1 MTVKEDRERLD
12 VALRIGKE
20 ASPPSHA
27 KADMKHRLR
36 RLGRCTIKKRQL
48 FFIDKV
54 LFGYAYPNGAS
65 ATFTGRS
72 REDS

>member
-1 MTVKEDRERLD
+1 MAIEEDRERLD

-20 ASPPSHA
+20 ASLPSHA
-27 KADMKHRLR
+27 QADMKHRLR

-54 LFGYAYPNGAS
+54 LFGHAYPNGAS
-65 ATFTGRS
+65 VTFTRRS